1 MEKFSINDLCIE
13 IRAKAGFQCGVYD
26 GIIGDHT
33 LLIKPD
39 QLKPVIDVI
48 LEIFEYCHLSAITV
62 QQRNDQPDEIEV
74 FYNFWSGSGFSLML
88 KLPVESAKLPSIIST
103 IPGADF
109 YEREAA
115 EMFGIEFT
123 GRNETPPL
131 LLPDDWDQG
140 PPFIA
145 KKEKN
150 G

>member
-1 MEKFSINDLCIE
+1 MKKFNILDLCIE
-13 IRAKAGFQCGVYD
+13 IETKTSFHCEVYG
-26 GIIGDHT
+26 GIHGDLT
-33 LLIKPD
+33 ILIKPN

-48 LEIFEYCHLSAITV
+48 LESFEYCHLSAITV

>member
-1 MEKFSINDLCIE
+1 MKKINLEDLCMKIN
-13 IRAKAGFQCGVYD
+13 KQTGFNCAVYD
-26 GIIGDHT
+26 GIRGDQT
-33 LLIKPD
+33 IVINPD
-39 QLKPVIDVI
+39 QLEPVIDVL

-74 FYNFWSGSGFSLML
+74 FYNFWGGSGFSLML

-123 GRNETPPL
+123 GRTETPPL
-131 LLPDDWDQG
+131 LLPDEWDLG

-145 KKEKN
+145 KEEKN